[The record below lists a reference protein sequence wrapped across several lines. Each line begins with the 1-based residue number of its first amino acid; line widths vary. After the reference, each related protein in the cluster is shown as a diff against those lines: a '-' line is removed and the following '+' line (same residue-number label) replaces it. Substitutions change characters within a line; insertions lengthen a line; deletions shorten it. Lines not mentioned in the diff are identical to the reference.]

1 MGKKILFSPVGGTDP
16 ISENNYR
23 DGSMLHICRHYK
35 PDKVIL
41 YLSKEMAEKHHKYN
55 PYGYCIDKLAEL
67 QNRHIDVEYIERNE
81 LTKVQE
87 FDYFYKDFRDILMDI
102 MGDMD
107 EDDEFLLNIS
117 SGTPAMKSGLVVLK
131 TLGELPCRTI
141 QVITPTGKLNEHSHK
156 ENDYETLWELDE
168 DNNPDAANRCIEVE
182 CPTLAIIKKEEIIKK
197 HIEAYDYSAALQV
210 AKTIKKSAME
220 KGYYS
225 LIEMAKYRESLDY
238 KKALEISLKEKAYCF
253 PIKDEKGIKLFEYA
267 LNIDVKR
274 RRHEY
279 ADFIRSITPLFVDL
293 FELVLKHETGIDIN
307 NYCKIV
313 KKKKHSVRVWDLDKL
328 NGSDVLNVLNTKY
341 KRNGGLK
348 EGELSSDPLVE
359 LLKVFMPI
367 SKKDGIDLIYNLREV
382 EGTVRNIAAHEMV
395 SVTDDVIKNKTGFS
409 SNAIMRMIEKVFS
422 YTDLD
427 IRDEYWDSYDL
438 MNQLI
443 IERID

>member
-23 DGSMLHICRHYK
+23 DGSMLHICRYYK

-55 PYGYCIDKLAEL
+55 PYGYCIEKLAEL

-87 FDYFYKDFRDILMDI
+87 YDYFYKDFRNILKGI
-102 MGDMD
+102 M
-107 EDDEFLLNIS
+107 ED
-117 SGTPAMKSGLVVLK
+117 
-131 TLGELPCRTI
+131 TI
-141 QVITPTGKLNEHSHK
+141 QVVTPSGKMNEHSHQVT
-156 ENDYETLWELDE
+156 DYAFLWELDE
-168 DNNPDAANRCIEVE
+168 DNITGFENRCIDVE
-182 CPTLAIIKKEEIIKK
+182 CPTLSIIKKEEIIKK
-197 HIEAYDYSAALQV
+197 HIKAYDYSAALQV
-210 AKTIKKSAME
+210 AKTIKKSAMD
-220 KGYYS
+220 KGYYA

-253 PIKDEKGIKLFEYA
+253 PVKDDKGIKLFEYA

-293 FELVLKHETGIDIN
+293 FEMVLKHETGIDIN

-313 KKKKHSVRVWDLDKL
+313 KKKKHSVRVWDFNKL
-328 NGSDVLNVLNTKY
+328 NESDVLNVLNTKY

-427 IRDEYWDSYDL
+427 IKNEYWNSYDL

>member
-1 MGKKILFSPVGGTDP
+1 MGKKILFSSVGGTDP

-55 PYGYCIDKLAEL
+55 PYGYCIEKLAEL

-87 FDYFYKDFRDILMDI
+87 YDYFYKDFRNILKGI
-102 MGDMD
+102 MEDMD
-107 EDDEFLLNIS
+107 ECDEFLLNIS

-131 TLGELPCRTI
+131 TLGEIPCRTI
-141 QVITPTGKLNEHSHK
+141 QVVTPSGKMNEHSHQVT
-156 ENDYETLWELDE
+156 DYAFLWELDE
-168 DNNPDAANRCIEVE
+168 DNNPDSANRCIEVE

-210 AKTIKKSAME
+210 AKTIKKSAMD

-238 KKALEISLKEKAYCF
+238 KKAFEISLKEKAYCF
-253 PIKDEKGIKLFEYA
+253 PVKDDKGIKLFEYA

-274 RRHEY
+274 KRHEY

-307 NYCKIV
+307 KYCRIV
-313 KKKKHSVRVWDLDKL
+313 KKRKHSVRVWDLEKL
-328 NGSDVLNVLNTKY
+328 NGSDVLNALNSKY
-341 KRNGGLK
+341 ERKGGLK
-348 EGELSSDPLVE
+348 EVTVSSDQLVE
-359 LLKVFMPI
+359 LLKEFIPI
-367 SKKDGIDLIYNLREV
+367 SKKELIDLISNLREV
-382 EGTVRNIAAHEMV
+382 EETIRNTAAHEIV
-395 SVTDDVIKNKTGFS
+395 SVTDDVIKNKTNFS

-427 IRDEYWDSYDL
+427 ITDEYWNSYDL

>member
-87 FDYFYKDFRDILMDI
+87 YDYFYKDFRNILKGI
-102 MGDMD
+102 MEDMD
-107 EDDEFLLNIS
+107 EGDEFLLNIS

-141 QVITPTGKLNEHSHK
+141 QVVTPTGKLNEHSHK
-156 ENDYETLWELDE
+156 ENDYKTLWELDE
-168 DNNPDAANRCIEVE
+168 DNNPDSANRCIEVE

-210 AKTIKKSAME
+210 AKTIKKSAMD

-253 PIKDEKGIKLFEYA
+253 PVKDDKGIKLFEYA

-307 NYCKIV
+307 KYCRIE
-313 KKKKHSVRVWDLDKL
+313 KKKKHSMRVWDLDKL
-328 NGSDVLNVLNTKY
+328 NGSDVLKSLNNY
-341 KRNGGLK
+341 YLNGFK
-348 EGELSSDPLVE
+348 EGPIYSEPLVV
-359 LLKVFMPI
+359 LLNDFIPSSRKEAA
-367 SKKDGIDLIYNLREV
+367 DLISNLRSV
-382 EGTVRNIAAHEMV
+382 EGNIRNITAHEMV
-395 SVTDDVIKNKTGFS
+395 CVTDDVIKNKTNFS
-409 SNAIMRMIEKVFS
+409 SNAIMKKIEKVFS

-427 IRDEYWDSYDL
+427 IIDEYWNSYDL
-438 MNQLI
+438 MNKLI

>member
-41 YLSKEMAEKHHKYN
+41 CLSKEMAEKHHKYN
-55 PYGYCIDKLAEL
+55 PYGYCIEKLAEL

-87 FDYFYKDFRDILMDI
+87 FDYFYKDFRDILKDI
-102 MGDMD
+102 MEDME

-117 SGTPAMKSGLVVLK
+117 SGTPA
-131 TLGELPCRTI
+131 
-141 QVITPTGKLNEHSHK
+141 GKLNEHSHK

-168 DNNPDAANRCIEVE
+168 DNNPDSANRCIEVE

-253 PIKDEKGIKLFEYA
+253 PVTDDKGIKLFEYA

-293 FELVLKHETGIDIN
+293 FELVLKYETGIDIN
-307 NYCKIV
+307 KYCRIE
-313 KKKKHSVRVWDLDKL
+313 KKKRHSMRIWDLDKL
-328 NGSDVLNVLNTKY
+328 NGSDVLKSLNNY
-341 KRNGGLK
+341 YLNGFK
-348 EGELSSDPLVE
+348 EGPIYSEPLVV
-359 LLKVFMPI
+359 LLNDFIPSSRKEAANLV
-367 SKKDGIDLIYNLREV
+367 SDLRSV
-382 EGTVRNIAAHEMV
+382 EGNIRNITAHEMV
-395 SVTDDVIKNKTGFS
+395 CVTDDVIKDKTNFS
-409 SNAIMRMIEKVFS
+409 SNAIMKKIEKVFS

-427 IRDEYWDSYDL
+427 ITDKYWNSYDL

>member
-1 MGKKILFSPVGGTDP
+1 M
-16 ISENNYR
+16 
-23 DGSMLHICRHYK
+23 
-35 PDKVIL
+35 
-41 YLSKEMAEKHHKYN
+41 
-55 PYGYCIDKLAEL
+55 
-67 QNRHIDVEYIERNE
+67 
-81 LTKVQE
+81 
-87 FDYFYKDFRDILMDI
+87 
-102 MGDMD
+102 
-107 EDDEFLLNIS
+107 
-117 SGTPAMKSGLVVLK
+117 
-131 TLGELPCRTI
+131 
-141 QVITPTGKLNEHSHK
+141 
-156 ENDYETLWELDE
+156 
-168 DNNPDAANRCIEVE
+168 
-182 CPTLAIIKKEEIIKK
+182 
-197 HIEAYDYSAALQV
+197 YDYSAALQV
-210 AKTIKKSAME
+210 AKTIKKSAMD
-220 KGYYS
+220 KGYYA

-253 PIKDEKGIKLFEYA
+253 PVKDDKGIKLFEYA

-293 FELVLKHETGIDIN
+293 FEMVLKHETGIDIN

-313 KKKKHSVRVWDLDKL
+313 KKKKHSVRVWDFNKL
-328 NGSDVLNVLNTKY
+328 NESDVLNVLNTKY

-427 IRDEYWDSYDL
+427 IKNEYWNSYDL

>member
-55 PYGYCIDKLAEL
+55 PYGYCIEKLAEL

-87 FDYFYKDFRDILMDI
+87 FDYFYKDFRDILMNI

-141 QVITPTGKLNEHSHK
+141 QVVTPTGKLNEHSHK

-168 DNNPDAANRCIEVE
+168 DNNPDSANRCIEVE

-210 AKTIKKSAME
+210 AKTIKKSTMD

-253 PIKDEKGIKLFEYA
+253 PVRDDKGIKLFEYA

-307 NYCKIV
+307 KYCRIE
-313 KKKKHSVRVWDLDKL
+313 KKRKHSVRVWDLEKL
-328 NGSDVLNVLNTKY
+328 NGSDVLNALNSKY
-341 KRNGGLK
+341 ERKGGLK
-348 EGELSSDPLVE
+348 EVTVSSDQLVE
-359 LLKVFMPI
+359 LLKEFIPI
-367 SKKDGIDLIYNLREV
+367 SKKELIDLISNLREV
-382 EGTVRNIAAHEMV
+382 EETIRNTAAHEIV
-395 SVTDDVIKNKTGFS
+395 SVTDDVIKNKTNFS

-427 IRDEYWDSYDL
+427 IRDEYWNSYDL